1 MKRIVSMMVIFTL
14 LLGGMTHVQ
23 AQTSKA
29 AEKAEKKQERK
40 EKKEERLAKDAV
52 MGEEAFNNAMQA
64 ITNRSFVL
72 EANSVQPLNG
82 RVYYVNSNTNFV
94 SLNDGQAMVQI
105 ASNSPYPGPNGL
117 GGITVQGSA
126 SNVQVKQENN
136 GNVYLSMSVQG
147 IFISATVNLVLYS
160 GTNNAM
166 VTVDPNFSGNN
177 LTMNGTL
184 LPYSD
189 SNVFQ
194 GTTLLIHNRYIKTTK
209 KGGPMIGPPSL
220 FMTIRFTYR
229 TGTYCTNAS
238 IAS

>member
-1 MKRIVSMMVIFTL
+1 M
-14 LLGGMTHVQ
+14 
-23 AQTSKA
+23 
-29 AEKAEKKQERK
+29 
-40 EKKEERLAKDAV
+40 
-52 MGEEAFNNAMQA
+52 
-64 ITNRSFVL
+64 
-72 EANSVQPLNG
+72 
-82 RVYYVNSNTNFV
+82 
-94 SLNDGQAMVQI
+94 NDGQAMVQI
-105 ASNSPYPGPNGL
+105 ASTSPYPGPNGL

-166 VTVDPNFSGNN
+166 VTVDPNFSGND

-194 GTTLLIHNRYIKTTK
+194 GTTY
-209 KGGPMIGPPSL
+209 
-220 FMTIRFTYR
+220 
-229 TGTYCTNAS
+229 
-238 IAS
+238 

>member
-1 MKRIVSMMVIFTL
+1 MKRIVSFIVVLAVAMC
-14 LLGGMTHVQ
+14 GMTQVM
-23 AQTSKA
+23 AQKSITKEA
-29 AEKAEKKQERK
+29 KKVEREIKKQER
-40 EKKEERLAKDAV
+40 LAQDAV
-52 MGEEAFNNAMQA
+52 EGQEEFNAAVQA
-64 ITNRSFVL
+64 INNQSFVL
-72 EANSVQPLNG
+72 EANNIQPMNG
-82 RVYYVNSNTNFV
+82 QVFYVNSNTNFV

-166 VTVDPNFSGNN
+166 VTVDPNFSGND

-184 LPYSD
+184 LPYSQ
-189 SNVFQ
+189 SNIFQ
-194 GTTLLIHNRYIKTTK
+194 GTTY
-209 KGGPMIGPPSL
+209 
-220 FMTIRFTYR
+220 
-229 TGTYCTNAS
+229 
-238 IAS
+238 

>member
-1 MKRIVSMMVIFTL
+1 MKRIVSMMVILTL

-40 EKKEERLAKDAV
+40 EKREERLAKDAI

-64 ITNRSFVL
+64 ITNQSFVL
-72 EANSVQPLNG
+72 EANSVQPLSG

-94 SLNDGQAMVQI
+94 SLNDGQARVQI

-126 SNVQVKQENN
+126 SNIQVKQENN

-160 GTNNAM
+160 GSNNAM
-166 VTVDPNFSGNN
+166 VTVDPNFSGND

-184 LPYSD
+184 LPYSE

-194 GTTLLIHNRYIKTTK
+194 GTTY
-209 KGGPMIGPPSL
+209 
-220 FMTIRFTYR
+220 
-229 TGTYCTNAS
+229 
-238 IAS
+238 

>member
-1 MKRIVSMMVIFTL
+1 
-14 LLGGMTHVQ
+14 
-23 AQTSKA
+23 
-29 AEKAEKKQERK
+29 
-40 EKKEERLAKDAV
+40 

-194 GTTLLIHNRYIKTTK
+194 GLSLIHI
-209 KGGPMIGPPSL
+209 
-220 FMTIRFTYR
+220 
-229 TGTYCTNAS
+229 
-238 IAS
+238 

>member
-1 MKRIVSMMVIFTL
+1 MKRIVSMMVILTL

-40 EKKEERLAKDAV
+40 EKREERLAKDAI

-64 ITNRSFVL
+64 ITNQSFVL
-72 EANSVQPLNG
+72 EANSVQPLSG

-126 SNVQVKQENN
+126 SNIQTKQDDK
-136 GNVYLSMSVQG
+136 GNVYLNMNVQG
-147 IFISATVNLVLYS
+147 VFISATVSLMLTN
-160 GTNNAM
+160 GTNNAT
-166 VTVDPNFSGNN
+166 VTVDPNFSGRN
-177 LTMNGTL
+177 LRMTGTL
-184 LPYSD
+184 LPYSQ
-189 SNVFQ
+189 SNIFQ
-194 GTTLLIHNRYIKTTK
+194 GTTY
-209 KGGPMIGPPSL
+209 
-220 FMTIRFTYR
+220 
-229 TGTYCTNAS
+229 
-238 IAS
+238 

>member
-82 RVYYVNSNTNFV
+82 RV
-94 SLNDGQAMVQI
+94 
-105 ASNSPYPGPNGL
+105 YPGPNGL

-194 GTTLLIHNRYIKTTK
+194 GTTY
-209 KGGPMIGPPSL
+209 
-220 FMTIRFTYR
+220 
-229 TGTYCTNAS
+229 
-238 IAS
+238 